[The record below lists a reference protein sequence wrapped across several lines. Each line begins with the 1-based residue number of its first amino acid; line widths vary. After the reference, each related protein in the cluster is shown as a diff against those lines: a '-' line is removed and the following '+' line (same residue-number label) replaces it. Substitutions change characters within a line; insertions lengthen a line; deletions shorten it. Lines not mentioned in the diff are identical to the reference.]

1 MFASKTTI
9 VTLVLAGL
17 MVAMPAGASDSK
29 KADPNKEQV
38 RRLQQAQRKLEQEKT
53 QLVQEKASVE
63 AERDAARKKADGEAQ
78 RVAGLGRELGG
89 LRKAKEDLAARLA
102 QVEAELKQ
110 AREQVVSLESEGKR
124 LQASLGGEK
133 QQHAACVAR
142 NQEMHK
148 TGLDILARYRDK
160 GCSDSVLQAEPFTG
174 LKRVEIENAAEDMKE
189 RLDSQKIGS

>member
-1 MFASKTTI
+1 MFASKTT
-9 VTLVLAGL
+9 LAMCAVLGL
-17 MVAMPAGASDSK
+17 LVAMPAVASDAK

-38 RRLQQAQRKLEQEKT
+38 KRLQQAQRKLEQEKT
-53 QLVQEKASVE
+53 QLAQEKASVE
-63 AERDAARKKADGEAQ
+63 AERDVARKKAEGEAQ
-78 RVAGLGRELGG
+78 RVAALGRELGS

-102 QVEAELKQ
+102 QVEVELKQ
-110 AREQVVSLESEGKR
+110 AREQIANLEGEGRR
-124 LQASLGGEK
+124 LQATLGGEK

-148 TGLDILARYRDK
+148 TGLDILARYQTK

-174 LKRVEIENAAEDMKE
+174 LKRVEIENTAEDMKE

>member
-1 MFASKTTI
+1 MYASKTAI
-9 VTLVLAGL
+9 AGLALAGLVLA
-17 MVAMPAGASDSK
+17 VPAAASDGK

-53 QLVQEKASVE
+53 QLAQEKTSLE
-63 AERDAARKKADGEAQ
+63 AERDAARRKAAGEAQ
-78 RVAGLGRELGG
+78 RVAGLGREVAG
-89 LRKAKEDLAARLA
+89 LRQAKEDQAARLA
-102 QVEAELKQ
+102 QVEADLKQ
-110 AREQVVSLESEGKR
+110 AREQIAKLDGEGRR
-124 LQASLGGEK
+124 LQATLGGEK

-148 TGLDILARYRDK
+148 TGLDILERYRTK

-174 LKRVEIENAAEDMKE
+174 LKRVDIENAAEDMKE